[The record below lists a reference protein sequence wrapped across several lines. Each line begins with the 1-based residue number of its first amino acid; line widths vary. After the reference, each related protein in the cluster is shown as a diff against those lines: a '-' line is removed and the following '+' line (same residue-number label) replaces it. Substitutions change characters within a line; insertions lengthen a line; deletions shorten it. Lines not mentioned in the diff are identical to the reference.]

1 MCWVNKPV
9 GKPSSVALQLFEA
22 LTGESWTG
30 NIWNSMAAVGPAA
43 CLFWIAWDI
52 IGHKILLNLFL
63 AILINNF
70 QDQEVTPRCA
80 VLPRSVLCCHVQ
92 SCAVLCCA
100 VPCRPLLCRAVLCCV
115 MPCHATLPCCAL
127 LCLQCVL

>member
-1 MCWVNKPV
+1 M
-9 GKPSSVALQLFEA
+9 AMQLFEA

-70 QDQEVTPRCA
+70 QDQEVGMHV
-80 VLPRSVLCCHVQ
+80 VLFTLCM
-92 SCAVLCCA
+92 LCCA
-100 VPCRPLLCRAVLCCV
+100 
-115 MPCHATLPCCAL
+115 CCAVYAML
-127 LCLQCVL
+127 HEAGGAAP

>member
-1 MCWVNKPV
+1 VFIIIIITIIV
-9 GKPSSVALQLFEA
+9 EIIDIIIIIVIAAESVLQLFEA

-70 QDQEVTPRCA
+70 QDQEVWVAPVPKTLTLNTCNPQA
-80 VLPRSVLCCHVQ
+80 LSLVTRSCSTCFWP
-92 SCAVLCCA
+92 SSSTIS
-100 VPCRPLLCRAVLCCV
+100 RTKR
-115 MPCHATLPCCAL
+115 
-127 LCLQCVL
+127 

>member
-1 MCWVNKPV
+1 MSIVV
-9 GKPSSVALQLFEA
+9 GGGGIIAAESVLQLFEA

-70 QDQEVTPRCA
+70 QDQEVWVASVIKTLTLKPVIRKPYHWSQDPAQPVSGHPHQQLPGPRGNQTPKK
-80 VLPRSVLCCHVQ
+80 LQ
-92 SCAVLCCA
+92 S
-100 VPCRPLLCRAVLCCV
+100 
-115 MPCHATLPCCAL
+115 
-127 LCLQCVL
+127 